1 MTLAQGELGKEYTI
15 VRVDTEDEE
24 LNDFLLT
31 LGCYEGEKIVL
42 VTFVSESFVVAI
54 RDGRYN
60 INQEL
65 AEAIVVTE

>member
-42 VTFVSESFVVAI
+42 VSFVSESFVVAI

-65 AEAIVVTE
+65 AEAIVVEA

>member
-1 MTLAQGELGKEYTI
+1 MTLAQGELGKAYTI
-15 VRVDTEDEE
+15 VRVDTKDEE

-42 VTFVSESFVVAI
+42 VSFVSESFVVAI

-65 AEAIVVTE
+65 AEAIVVEA